1 LLNARQ
7 RIRQC
12 LGSRQT
18 QVDEGEVSMKT
29 VFSVGK
35 VAAALAAMVL
45 GGAKLHAQTPQPIP
59 RDNLEQPVYR
69 VPTNQQVSPAADPR
83 AVVQVA
89 GEEAQHPLIPAIE
102 RAKAALANIDANI
115 KDYSCTLVK
124 RERVDGTLLEPE
136 YLFTKVRHEPFS
148 VYMYFVGPKG
158 KEGQEALYVAGA
170 NEGKLIAH
178 AGGGPLR
185 RALPTVHL
193 QPDGSLAMRDN
204 RYPITE
210 VGIRTLSRRL
220 IEVAENDAKYG
231 ECTVN
236 WYKNAKVAGRTC
248 TCLQV
253 VHPVRR
259 TTFTFNVARVY
270 IDDELNIPIRY
281 EAYDWPSRAGG
292 KPELIEE
299 YTYTNL
305 KLNQGFTDA
314 DFDESN
320 ATYGFKKK

>member
-1 LLNARQ
+1 S
-7 RIRQC
+7 QC
-12 LGSRQT
+12 ANC
-18 QVDEGEVSMKT
+18 
-29 VFSVGK
+29 
-35 VAAALAAMVL
+35 VAATLAVVL
-45 GGAKLHAQTPQPIP
+45 LCGSQVQAQSPQPIP
-59 RDNLEQPVYR
+59 RDKLEQPVYR
-69 VPTNQQVSPAADPR
+69 VPFNQQVNPKKPQHN
-83 AVVQVA
+83 VVQVA
-89 GEEAQHPLIPAIE
+89 GEGQQHPLVPAIE
-102 RAKAALANIDANI
+102 RAKAALKNIDDNI

-124 RERVDGTLLEPE
+124 RERVNGTLMEPE
-136 YLFTKVRHEPFS
+136 YMFTKVRHKPFS
-148 VYMYFVGPKG
+148 VYMFFVGPKS
-158 KEGQEALYVAGA
+158 KKGQEALYVEGR
-170 NEGKLIAH
+170 NQGKLIGH

-185 RALPTVHL
+185 LALPTVHL
-193 QPDGSLAMRDN
+193 DPEGSLAMRGN

-210 VGIRTLSRRL
+210 VGIRTLTARL

-281 EAYDWPSRAGG
+281 EAYDWPKRAGG
-292 KPELIEE
+292 RPELIEE

-314 DFDESN
+314 DFDQNN
-320 ATYGFKKK
+320 ATYGFKK